1 METKEVSIAVADIF
15 TRIRV
20 EVEYIGAKKLKEDPE
35 SYRRIAMIPGDA
47 QLTGGY
53 IRDAINEIV
62 LTLREY
68 EAAADLPL
76 TMTDPFGVETNK
88 QTFIPK
94 PTDPDPP
101 ATTMPIDPEIKPT
114 TPTKPTD
121 PEEPEETLD
130 SPKQPVAA
138 GQEITPMSD
147 TDTDTD
153 TDSGSETDTEPTDE
167 EEAAEAVLTLK
178 FSTQDNQRLN
188 ESAFK
193 RDVTEYIVC
202 STVGRWLE
210 ITEPKESERY
220 VPRIEQHL
228 DSLTRLMYHRV
239 RPTRPEPL
247 NDEPKEPEEDELQQ
261 D

>member
-1 METKEVSIAVADIF
+1 METKEVNIALADIF

-76 TMTDPFGVETNK
+76 TMTDQFGVETNK

-94 PTDPDPP
+94 PP
-101 ATTMPIDPEIKPT
+101 ATTMPIDPEIKPI

-130 SPKQPVAA
+130 SPMQSTAA

>member
-53 IRDAINEIV
+53 IRDALNEIV

-68 EAAADLPL
+68 DAVADLPL
-76 TMTDPFGVETNK
+76 TMTDQFGVETNK

-94 PTDPDPP
+94 PTEPTDPTDPDP
-101 ATTMPIDPEIKPT
+101 
-114 TPTKPTD
+114 D

-130 SPKQPVAA
+130 SPKQPTAVA
-138 GQEITPMSD
+138 GQGINPMP
-147 TDTDTD
+147 DTDTD
-153 TDSGSETDTEPTDE
+153 TDSGSETDTEPTDK
-167 EEAAEAVLTLK
+167 EEAEEAVLTLK
-178 FSTQDNQRLN
+178 FCTQDNQRLN

-193 RDVTEYIVC
+193 REVTEYIVC

>member
-1 METKEVSIAVADIF
+1 MEIKEVSIAVADIF

-53 IRDAINEIV
+53 IRDALNEIV
-62 LTLREY
+62 LALREY
-68 EAAADLPL
+68 DAEADLPL
-76 TMTDPFGVETNK
+76 TMTDQFGVETNK

-101 ATTMPIDPEIKPT
+101 ATTMPTDPEIKPT

-130 SPKQPVAA
+130 SPKQPTAA
-138 GQEITPMSD
+138 AWQEITPMS
-147 TDTDTD
+147 DTD
-153 TDSGSETDTEPTDE
+153 TDSGSETDTESTDK
-167 EEAAEAVLTLK
+167 EEAEEAVLTLK
-178 FSTQDNQRLN
+178 FCTQDNQRLN

-193 RDVTEYIVC
+193 REVTEYIVC

-247 NDEPKEPEEDELQQ
+247 NDEPTEPEEDELQKE
-261 D
+261 